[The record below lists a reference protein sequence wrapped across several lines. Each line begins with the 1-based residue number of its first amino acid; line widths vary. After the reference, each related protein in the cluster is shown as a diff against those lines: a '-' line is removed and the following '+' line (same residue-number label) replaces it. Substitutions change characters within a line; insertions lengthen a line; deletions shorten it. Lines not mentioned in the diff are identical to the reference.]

1 VTFLENQEEFL
12 SNFSKIQHYENDSKV
27 FRGEVISGEKREVL
41 IGLAI
46 VEKPAR
52 AS

>member
-1 VTFLENQEEFL
+1 MNQ
-12 SNFSKIQHYENDSKV
+12 V
-27 FRGEVISGEKREVL
+27 FCGEVISGEKREVL